1 MVLLKNRQLPNGL
14 ESMASRRLPRC
25 DKLTGRDKLI
35 KRYHSNGIKHREQS
49 GWIYKEQTD
58 INICIE
64 NK

>member
-1 MVLLKNRQLPNGL
+1 MDLNQWQAVDFR
-14 ESMASRRLPRC
+14 
-25 DKLTGRDKLI
+25 DKLTGRDTMI
-35 KRYHSNGIKHREQS
+35 KRYHSIGIKHREQS